1 MVEKKKTTKPKPRTS
16 SSQQGIWVIAD
27 VVAAPN
33 AGVEYFGGA
42 RIPRSVAELT
52 DDWKATLSQVAK
64 VIEQAGPAAV
74 PSGFQL
80 EQIEVS
86 LGVTAE
92 GGLAFIAKA
101 GIQAS
106 LKVVLKRA

>member
-1 MVEKKKTTKPKPRTS
+1 MAQKKNSAKAKPRARPS
-16 SSQQGIWVIAD
+16 GGGIWIITD
-27 VVAAPN
+27 VDPTAAAAP
-33 AGVEYFGGA
+33 EYFGA
-42 RIPRSVAELT
+42 TQIPRSAAELA
-52 DDWKATLSQVAK
+52 DDWKAFLSKVSR
-64 VIEQAGPAAV
+64 VIEQSGPAAA

-101 GIQAS
+101 GVQAS
-106 LKVVLKRA
+106 IKVVLKRS